1 MENTLEN
8 KFEHTPVMLNEC
20 IDSLNIQPQG
30 IYVDGTLGGGGHS
43 GEIVSRLTSGRLIA
57 IDKDTDALSYSTLKL
72 SPYKDRVTFVKSDFK
87 DMVKVLDELGIDKVD
102 GILLDLGV
110 SSHQIDTA
118 ERGFSYRFEG
128 NLDMRMDRE
137 SKLTAYDVVNTY
149 DSHKLERVL
158 YVYGEESFARPIVRN
173 IVKARSEKPIET
185 TLELVK
191 IIEDSIPKKFWGR
204 GSVAKKT
211 FQAIRIEVNHE
222 LEDLDVAINSMIAR
236 LNHKGRI
243 AIITFHSLED
253 RIVKQVFK
261 EHTIDCICDKSV
273 PICVCNHKKDAILVN
288 KKPIE
293 ATKEELETNRR
304 SSSAKLRVLEKL

>member
-8 KFEHTPVMLNEC
+8 KFEHTPVMLEEC
-20 IDSLNIQPQG
+20 IDALNIQPQG
-30 IYVDGTLGGGGHS
+30 TYVDGTLGGGGHS
-43 GEIVSRLTSGRLIA
+43 SQIAKRLTTGRLIA
-57 IDKDTDALSYSTLKL
+57 IDKDQDALSHSTLKL
-72 SPYKDRVTFVKSDFK
+72 SPYQNRVTFVKSDFK
-87 DMVKVLDELGIDKVD
+87 EMTQVLDNLGIESVD

-118 ERGFSYRFEG
+118 SRGFSYRFDG
-128 NLDMRMDRE
+128 KLDMRMDQNAR
-137 SKLTAYDVVNTY
+137 LTAYDVVNSY
-149 DSHKLERVL
+149 DARKLERVL
-158 YVYGEESFARPIVRN
+158 FVYGEESFAKTIVRN
-173 IVKARSEKPIET
+173 IVKQREIKPIET

-191 IIEDSIPKKFWGR
+191 IIEDSIPKKFWGK

-222 LEDLDVAINSMIAR
+222 LEDLDVAINGMIDR
-236 LNHKGRI
+236 LSSGGRI

-261 EHTIDCICDKSV
+261 EHTVGCICDKSV
-273 PICVCNHKKDAILVN
+273 PICVCNHKADAKLVN

-293 ATKEELETNRR
+293 ASKQELENNKR

>member
-8 KFEHTPVMLNEC
+8 KFEHTPVMLEEC
-20 IDSLNIQPQG
+20 IDALNIQPQG
-30 IYVDGTLGGGGHS
+30 TYVDGTLGGGGHS
-43 GEIVSRLTSGRLIA
+43 SQIAKRLTTGRLIA
-57 IDKDTDALSYSTLKL
+57 IDKDQDALSHSTLKL
-72 SPYKDRVTFVKSDFK
+72 SPYQNRVTCVKSDFK
-87 DMVKVLDELGIDKVD
+87 EMTQVLDNLGIESVD

-118 ERGFSYRFEG
+118 SRGFSYRFDG
-128 NLDMRMDRE
+128 KLDMRMDQNAR
-137 SKLTAYDVVNTY
+137 LTAYDVVNSY
-149 DSHKLERVL
+149 DARKLERVL
-158 YVYGEESFARPIVRN
+158 FVYGEESFAKTIVRN
-173 IVKARSEKPIET
+173 IVKQREIKPIET

-191 IIEDSIPKKFWGR
+191 IIEDSIPKKFWGK

-222 LEDLDVAINSMIAR
+222 LEDLDVAINGMIDR
-236 LNHKGRI
+236 LSSGGRI

-261 EHTIDCICDKSV
+261 EHTVGCICDKSV
-273 PICVCNHKKDAILVN
+273 PICVCNHKADAKLVN

-293 ATKEELETNRR
+293 ASKQELENNKR

>member
-8 KFEHTPVMLNEC
+8 KFEHTPVMLEEC

-30 IYVDGTLGGGGHS
+30 TYVDGTLGGGGHS
-43 GEIVSRLTSGRLIA
+43 SEIAKRLTTGRLIA
-57 IDKDTDALSYSTLKL
+57 IDKDQNALNHSTLKL
-72 SPYKDRVTFVKSDFK
+72 SPYQNRVTFVKSDFK
-87 DMVKVLDELGIDKVD
+87 DMTQVLDNLGIDQVD

-118 ERGFSYRFEG
+118 ERGFSYRFDG
-128 NLDMRMDRE
+128 KLDMRMDRDAR
-137 SKLTAYDVVNTY
+137 LTAYDVVNTY
-149 DSHKLERVL
+149 DAKKLERVL
-158 YVYGEESFARPIVRN
+158 FVYGEESFAKTIVRN
-173 IVKARSEKPIET
+173 IVAKRQEKPIET

-191 IIEDSIPKKFWGR
+191 IIEDSIPKKFWGK

-222 LEDLDVAINSMIAR
+222 LEDLDVAINGMISR
-236 LNHKGRI
+236 LSTGGRI

-261 EHTIDCICDKSV
+261 EHTVGCICDKSV
-273 PICVCNHKKDAILVN
+273 PICVCNHKADAKLVN

-293 ATKEELETNRR
+293 ASKKELDVNKR
-304 SSSAKLRVLEKL
+304 SSSAKLRVLEKI

>member
-8 KFEHTPVMLNEC
+8 KFEHTPVMLEEC
-20 IDSLNIQPQG
+20 IDALNIQPQG
-30 IYVDGTLGGGGHS
+30 TYVDGTLGGGGHS
-43 GEIVSRLTSGRLIA
+43 SQIAKRLTTGRLIA
-57 IDKDTDALSYSTLKL
+57 IDKDQDALSHSTLKL
-72 SPYKDRVTFVKSDFK
+72 SPYQNRVTFVKSDFK
-87 DMVKVLDELGIDKVD
+87 EMTQVLDNLGIESVD

-118 ERGFSYRFEG
+118 SRGFSYRFDG
-128 NLDMRMDRE
+128 KLDMRMDQNAR
-137 SKLTAYDVVNTY
+137 LTAYDVVNSY
-149 DSHKLERVL
+149 DARKLERVL
-158 YVYGEESFARPIVRN
+158 FVYGEESFAKTIVRN
-173 IVKARSEKPIET
+173 IVKQREIKPIET

-191 IIEDSIPKKFWGR
+191 IIEDSIPKKFWGK
-204 GSVAKKT
+204 GSVAKKI

-222 LEDLDVAINSMIAR
+222 LEDLDVAINGMIDR
-236 LNHKGRI
+236 LSSGGRI

-261 EHTIDCICDKSV
+261 EHTVGCICDKSV
-273 PICVCNHKKDAILVN
+273 PICVCNHKADAKLVN

-293 ATKEELETNRR
+293 ASKQELENNKR

>member
-8 KFEHTPVMLNEC
+8 KFEHTPVMLEEC

-30 IYVDGTLGGGGHS
+30 TYVDGTLGGGGHS
-43 GEIVSRLTSGRLIA
+43 SEIAKRLTTGRLIA
-57 IDKDTDALSYSTLKL
+57 IDKDQNALNHSTLKL
-72 SPYKDRVTFVKSDFK
+72 SPYQNRVTFVKSDFK
-87 DMVKVLDELGIDKVD
+87 DMTQVLDNLGIDQVD

-118 ERGFSYRFEG
+118 ERGFSYRFDG
-128 NLDMRMDRE
+128 KLDMRMDRDAR
-137 SKLTAYDVVNTY
+137 LTAYDVVNTY
-149 DSHKLERVL
+149 DAKKLERVL
-158 YVYGEESFARPIVRN
+158 FVYGEESFAKTIVRN
-173 IVKARSEKPIET
+173 IVAKRQEKSIET

-191 IIEDSIPKKFWGR
+191 IIEDSIPKKFWGK

-222 LEDLDVAINSMIAR
+222 LEDLDVAINGMISR
-236 LNHKGRI
+236 LSTGGRI

-261 EHTIDCICDKSV
+261 EHTIGCICDKSV
-273 PICVCNHKKDAILVN
+273 PICVCNHKADAKLVN

-293 ATKEELETNRR
+293 ASKKELDVNKR
-304 SSSAKLRVLEKL
+304 SSSAKLRVLEKI

>member
-8 KFEHTPVMLNEC
+8 KFEHTPVMLDEC
-20 IDSLNIQPQG
+20 IDSLNIRPQG
-30 IYVDGTLGGGGHS
+30 TYVDGTLGGGGHS
-43 GEIVSRLTSGRLIA
+43 SEIAKRLTTGRLIA
-57 IDKDTDALSYSTLKL
+57 IDKDQNALNHSTLKL
-72 SPYKDRVTFVKSDFK
+72 SPYQNRVTFVKSDFK
-87 DMVKVLDELGIDKVD
+87 DMTQVLDNLGIDQVD

-118 ERGFSYRFEG
+118 ERGFSYRFDG
-128 NLDMRMDRE
+128 KLDMRMDRDAR
-137 SKLTAYDVVNTY
+137 LTAYDVVNHY
-149 DSHKLERVL
+149 DARKLERVL
-158 YVYGEESFARPIVRN
+158 FVYGEESFAKTIVRN
-173 IVKARSEKPIET
+173 IVKQREIKPIET

-191 IIEDSIPKKFWGR
+191 IVEGSIPKKFWGK

-222 LEDLDVAINSMIAR
+222 LEDLDVAINGMISR
-236 LNHKGRI
+236 LSTGGRI

-261 EHTIDCICDKSV
+261 EHTIGCICDKTV
-273 PICVCNHKKDAILVN
+273 PICVCNHKADAKLVN

-293 ATKEELETNRR
+293 ASKKELDTNKR
-304 SSSAKLRVLEKL
+304 SSSAKLRVLEKI